1 MLAIDV
7 ELLHGTIR
15 AGSADDLAITGGGDP
30 GEWPPSPARLFSA
43 LVAADGTG
51 QRMRATT
58 GVELRLLE
66 EAPPPTIICDRELSG
81 QEDPARA
88 RTGLLRSPQLDR
100 YVVVDANVTGKRDRT
115 DPSGRSQAVSVQ
127 EYPARK
133 SEAVHRSAVLAPS
146 DPRITFLWPDV
157 EPTAA
162 ELDGLRARAAR
173 IGYFGCSDSPA
184 RVRVRTDHTVAV
196 GDDRPAWEPDEESG
210 TAFVETPYPG
220 LVADLDGHFGAFTA
234 NQWVRR
240 AWLPSHR
247 TGYKRPGPTPVET
260 ANPYEAVVWL
270 ALDRIIAG
278 RHILRLTGALRE
290 ATMAKLQALRG
301 PGARLPHQVSG
312 HDTPDESWD
321 QVLYLALPNVG
332 HRHADGRIHGVA
344 VAIPNNAPPGLAAE
358 IRTAVGL
365 IAELRLTG
373 GGVVAVS
380 ASAGRAG
387 SQAADPT
394 RWTRPSRRFVSA
406 FPVVHDHFTRRG
418 PTLDDVGRWCH
429 QVHLPP
435 PISARLNRLPLL
447 PGAIDLRPHEA
458 ARAGRPKMPYGHLEL
473 QFAVPVRGPLA
484 LGHLRSFGLGLVAPV
499 GGGEGGQPDG

>member
-30 GEWPPSPARLFSA
+30 GEWPPSPARIFSA

-51 QRMRATT
+51 DRMRATT

-66 EAPPPTIICDRELSG
+66 EAPPPTIICDRELGG

-100 YVVVDANVTGKRDRT
+100 FVVVDANVTGKRDNT
-115 DPSGRSQAVSVQ
+115 DPAGRSQAVWVQ

-133 SEAVHRSAVLAPS
+133 SEAVHRSDVVAPL

-173 IGYFGCSDSPA
+173 IGYLGCSDSPA
-184 RVRVRTDHTVAV
+184 RVRVRTADVLAV
-196 GDDRPAWEPDEESG
+196 GDDRPAWQPDDDAG
-210 TAFVETPYPG
+210 TAFVETPYLG
-220 LVADLDGHFGAFTA
+220 LVDDLDRHFEAFTA

-247 TGYKRPGPTPVET
+247 TGYTRPGPTPTET
-260 ANPYEAVVWL
+260 ANPFATVVWL
-270 ALDRIIAG
+270 ALDRSLAG
-278 RHILRLTGALRE
+278 RHVLRLTEALRE
-290 ATMAKLQALRG
+290 ASMAKLQALRG
-301 PGARLPHQVSG
+301 PGAKLPHQVSG
-312 HDTPDESWD
+312 HGTPDGSWD

-344 VAIPNNAPPGLAAE
+344 VAIPNDAAPSLTAE
-358 IRTAVGL
+358 IRAAVGL
-365 IAELRLTG
+365 IAELHLSG
-373 GGVVAVS
+373 GAVVAVS

-387 SQAADPT
+387 NQAADPR
-394 RWTRPSRRFVSA
+394 RWNRPSRRFVSA

-418 PTLDDVGRWCH
+418 PTLDDVARWCR
-429 QVHLPP
+429 QVHLPN

-447 PGAIDLRPHEA
+447 PGAVDLRPHEA
-458 ARAGRPKMPYGHLEL
+458 ARAGRPRMPYGHLEL
-473 QFAVPVRGPLA
+473 QFAVPVQGPIA

-499 GGGEGGQPDG
+499 GGGEGGQADG